1 MINKFR
7 FFEGIIENEFVFD
20 NLGPVNIQEGIRTLR
35 ATWSRE
41 MPDELE
47 STGVDV
53 VSELTRLMSDEIARG
68 IDEDILRT
76 ITTRINGGGNHGVD
90 YLNHWLNIGNNR
102 A

>member
-20 NLGPVNIQEGIRTLR
+20 NLGSINIQEGIRTLR

-53 VSELTRLMSDEIARG
+53 VSELTRFLSGEIART
-68 IDEDILRT
+68 IDENIVTELTR
-76 ITTRINGGGNHGVD
+76 RINGG
-90 YLNHWLNIGNNR
+90 NR